1 MEGES
6 EDQAATD
13 QTSATKTKSIFIAQ
27 NVASL
32 QELGENQLSS
42 LGPKMYWKNVFPV
55 LHLTALSGKKPSD
68 LKGSLNC
75 LVIAKGGCGWNGVF
89 IAETSSVYF
98 CLEG

>member
-42 LGPKMYWKNVFPV
+42 LEPKMYWKNVSPV
-55 LHLTALSGKKPSD
+55 LHLTALSGNKLCD
-68 LKGSLNC
+68 LKGSLSC
-75 LVIAKGGCGWNGVF
+75 LVNHQGRLW
-89 IAETSSVYF
+89 
-98 CLEG
+98 LEGSFYCRDELSVLVF